1 MTNWG
6 IIAPGRIANRF
17 AQSFSAI
24 EDSQLFGVAS
34 RNKDSATQFAAKYHI
49 PTVFDSYAD
58 LIASP
63 HIDAIYIASPHRF
76 HFDTAKDCLQA
87 GKAVLCEK
95 PLTVTSDQAKELFAI
110 AQQHNT
116 FLMEALWSRF
126 LPAWVQIKK
135 WVQEGKIGELET
147 IYSTFG
153 FKAERNYDDRLFNL
167 NLAGGSLLDTGVYNI
182 SLTQFL
188 AQREPSLVSSH
199 VLVGETG
206 VDERCSVTLD
216 YGSFTSQF
224 TCSFRTELDNQMV
237 IQGSKGKIVV
247 PSAFW
252 DATTAVLHQDNANL
266 VELHLPYESS
276 GFEYQVREVQ
286 QCLHN
291 GQLYS
296 QVMPPQQTISTM
308 CIMESIL
315 SNAGIRFPFI

>member
-17 AQSFSAI
+17 AQSFNVI
-24 EDSQLFGVAS
+24 QDGRLFGVAS
-34 RNKDSATQFAAKYHI
+34 RHKDNAVKFAARYDI
-49 PTVFDSYAD
+49 PTVFDGYAD

-63 HIDAIYIASPHRF
+63 NIDAIYIASPHRF
-76 HFDTAKDCLQA
+76 HFDTAKLCLRA

-95 PLTVTSDQAKELFAI
+95 PLTVTAKQSEELFAI

-126 LPAWVQIKK
+126 LPVWAEVKN

-147 IYSTFG
+147 IYSSFG

-182 SLTQFL
+182 SMTQFL
-188 AQREPSLVSSH
+188 AEREPSLVSSH

-224 TCSFRTELDNQMV
+224 TCSFRTKLDNQMV
-237 IQGSKGKIVV
+237 IHGSKGKIVV
-247 PSAFW
+247 AEAFW
-252 DATTAVLHQDNANL
+252 DATRAVLHCENASPI
-266 VELHLPYESS
+266 ELSLPHESS

-286 QCLHN
+286 QCLAD
-291 GQLYS
+291 GKTAS
-296 QVMPPQQTISTM
+296 RIISPQQTISTM
-308 CIMESIL
+308 RIMDHIL
-315 SNAGIRFPFI
+315 SKAGIHFPFI